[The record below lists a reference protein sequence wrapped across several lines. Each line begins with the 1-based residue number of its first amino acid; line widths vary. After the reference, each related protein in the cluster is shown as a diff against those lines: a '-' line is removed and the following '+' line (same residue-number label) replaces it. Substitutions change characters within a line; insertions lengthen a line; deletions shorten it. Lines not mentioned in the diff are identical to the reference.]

1 MNKKRFLLILQRE
14 YMSIVGKKSFIVM
27 TLLMPFLLILLG
39 CIPVLLQMINT
50 NDEKTVA
57 VIDETGRYGGAIKSD
72 DQFDF
77 EYYDQA
83 KSGNARQLYDEK
95 GKELYAIVIIPR
107 DVEAT
112 HQLLVYSESAVSST
126 LIAHLERS
134 MGKTLTDA
142 KVCSYG
148 IEGLEK
154 ILKECNVEVNVRSI
168 KWSDGGSEETS
179 STDIAMIVGVALSML
194 SYFFVLMYGAMI
206 MSSVVEE
213 KTSRIV
219 EVIVSS
225 CRPIEL
231 MLGKIIGVGLVG
243 ITQIAIWVVFLGIG
257 SSIFGAAIGSI
268 AGLDTAAAAGAS
280 TDASA
285 AISALAG
292 DSEFG
297 EILEIILSVNYVQ
310 ILTCFVLYFLGGFLL
325 YASLFAAFGSAADQ
339 PSDASQFTTP
349 IMMIMVFA
357 LWAGIA
363 CAETPDGNLAFW
375 CSMIPFTSPVVMMV
389 RLPYDVPVWEVAVS
403 VALLYATAFGI
414 TVLAARIYRTGILM
428 YGKKVS
434 VKDIIK
440 WIK

>member
-142 KVCSYG
+142 KVRSYG

-206 MSSVVEE
+206 MNSVIEE
-213 KTSRIV
+213 KTNRIV

-225 CRPIEL
+225 CKPLEL
-231 MLGKIIGVGLVG
+231 MLGKILGVALVG
-243 ITQIAIWVVFLGIG
+243 FTQVAIWAVLLGIAG
-257 SSIFGAAIGSI
+257 TVLGMGFIGS
-268 AGLDTAAAAGAS
+268 AVASPEAVDAAQAMAQSSQSDGFVEM
-280 TDASA
+280 
-285 AISALAG
+285 L
-292 DSEFG
+292 
-297 EILEIILSVNYVQ
+297 LSVNYVQ
-310 ILTCFVLYFLGGFLL
+310 ILFFFVVYFIGGFLL
-325 YASLFAAFGSAADQ
+325 YASLFAGFGSAVDQ
-339 PSDASQFTTP
+339 ASDASQFTTP
-349 IMMIMVFA
+349 IMIVIIIA
-357 LWAGIA
+357 LYASLA
-363 CAETPDGNLAFW
+363 CMENPDGDVAFW
-375 CSMIPFTSPVVMMV
+375 CSMIPFTSPMVMMV
-389 RLPYDVPVWEVAVS
+389 RLPYDVPVWQMALSVAVLYGTAIGLT
-403 VALLYATAFGI
+403 ALSAKI
-414 TVLAARIYRTGILM
+414 DRTGILL
-428 YGKKVS
+428 YGKKNS
-434 VKDIIK
+434 FKDVIK
-440 WIK
+440 CIK

>member
-142 KVCSYG
+142 KVRSYG

-206 MSSVVEE
+206 MNSVIEE
-213 KTSRIV
+213 KTNRIV

-225 CRPIEL
+225 CKPIEL
-231 MLGKIIGVGLVG
+231 MLGKILGVALVG
-243 ITQIAIWVVFLGIG
+243 FTQVAIWAVLLGIAGMVLGMGFVG
-257 SSIFGAAIGSI
+257 SAVASPEAME
-268 AGLDTAAAAGAS
+268 AAGAMAQS
-280 TDASA
+280 TSQ
-285 AISALAG
+285 SGGFVEML
-292 DSEFG
+292 
-297 EILEIILSVNYVQ
+297 LSVNYVQ
-310 ILTCFVLYFLGGFLL
+310 ILFFFVVYFIGGFLL
-325 YASLFAAFGSAADQ
+325 YASLFAGFGSAVDQ
-339 PSDASQFTTP
+339 ASDASQFTTP
-349 IMMIMVFA
+349 IMIVIIIA
-357 LWAGIA
+357 LYASLA
-363 CAETPDGNLAFW
+363 CMENPDGDVAFW
-375 CSMIPFTSPVVMMV
+375 CSMIPFTSPMVMMV
-389 RLPYDVPVWEVAVS
+389 RLPYDVPVWQMALSVAVLYGTAIGLT
-403 VALLYATAFGI
+403 ALSAK
-414 TVLAARIYRTGILM
+414 IYRTGILL
-428 YGKKVS
+428 YGKKNS
-434 VKDIIK
+434 FKDVIK

>member
-142 KVCSYG
+142 KVRSYG

-206 MSSVVEE
+206 MNSVIEE
-213 KTSRIV
+213 KTNRIV

-225 CRPIEL
+225 CKPLEL
-231 MLGKIIGVGLVG
+231 MLGKILGVALVG
-243 ITQIAIWVVFLGIG
+243 FTQVAIWAVLLGIAG
-257 SSIFGAAIGSI
+257 TVLGMGFIGS
-268 AGLDTAAAAGAS
+268 AVASPEAVDAAQAMAQSSQSDGFVEM
-280 TDASA
+280 
-285 AISALAG
+285 L
-292 DSEFG
+292 
-297 EILEIILSVNYVQ
+297 LSVNYVQ
-310 ILTCFVLYFLGGFLL
+310 ILFFFVVYFIGGFLL
-325 YASLFAAFGSAADQ
+325 YASLFAGFGSAVDQ
-339 PSDASQFTTP
+339 ASDASQFTTP
-349 IMMIMVFA
+349 IMIVIIIA
-357 LWAGIA
+357 LYASLA
-363 CAETPDGNLAFW
+363 CMENPDGDVAFW
-375 CSMIPFTSPVVMMV
+375 CSMIPFTSPMVMMV
-389 RLPYDVPVWEVAVS
+389 RLPYDVPVWQMALSVAVLYGTAIGLT
-403 VALLYATAFGI
+403 ALSAK
-414 TVLAARIYRTGILM
+414 IYRTVILL
-428 YGKKVS
+428 YGKKNS
-434 VKDIIK
+434 FKDVIK

>member
-1 MNKKRFLLILQRE
+1 MNKNRFLLILQRE

-142 KVCSYG
+142 KVRSYG

-206 MSSVVEE
+206 MNSVIEE
-213 KTSRIV
+213 KTNRIV

-225 CRPIEL
+225 CKPLEL
-231 MLGKIIGVGLVG
+231 MLGKILGVALVG
-243 ITQIAIWVVFLGIG
+243 FTQVAIWAVLLGIAG
-257 SSIFGAAIGSI
+257 TVLGMGFIGS
-268 AGLDTAAAAGAS
+268 AVASPEAVDAAQAMAQS
-280 TDASA
+280 SQ
-285 AISALAG
+285 S
-292 DSEFG
+292 DSFVEM
-297 EILEIILSVNYVQ
+297 LLSVNYVQ
-310 ILTCFVLYFLGGFLL
+310 ILFFFVVYFIGGFLL
-325 YASLFAAFGSAADQ
+325 YASLFAGFGSAVDQ
-339 PSDASQFTTP
+339 ASDASQFTTP
-349 IMMIMVFA
+349 IMIVIIIA
-357 LWAGIA
+357 LYASLA
-363 CAETPDGNLAFW
+363 CMENPDGDVAFW
-375 CSMIPFTSPVVMMV
+375 CSMIPFTSPMVMMV
-389 RLPYDVPVWEVAVS
+389 RLPYDVPVWQMALSVAVLYGTAIGLT
-403 VALLYATAFGI
+403 ALSAK
-414 TVLAARIYRTGILM
+414 IYRTGILL
-428 YGKKVS
+428 YGKKNS
-434 VKDIIK
+434 FKDVIK

>member
-142 KVCSYG
+142 KVRSYG

-206 MSSVVEE
+206 MNSVIEE
-213 KTSRIV
+213 KTNRIV

-225 CRPIEL
+225 CKPLEL
-231 MLGKIIGVGLVG
+231 MLGKILGVALVG
-243 ITQIAIWVVFLGIG
+243 FTQVAIWAVMLGIAG
-257 SSIFGAAIGSI
+257 TVLGMGFIGS
-268 AGLDTAAAAGAS
+268 AVASPEAVDAAQAMAQS
-280 TDASA
+280 SQ
-285 AISALAG
+285 S
-292 DSEFG
+292 DSFVEM
-297 EILEIILSVNYVQ
+297 LLSVNYVQ
-310 ILTCFVLYFLGGFLL
+310 ILFFFVVYFIGGFLL
-325 YASLFAAFGSAADQ
+325 YASLFAGFGSAVDQ
-339 PSDASQFTTP
+339 ASDASQFTTP
-349 IMMIMVFA
+349 IMIVIIIA
-357 LWAGIA
+357 LYASLA
-363 CAETPDGNLAFW
+363 CMENPDGDVAFW
-375 CSMIPFTSPVVMMV
+375 CSMIPFTSPMVMMV
-389 RLPYDVPVWEVAVS
+389 RLPYDVPVWQMALS
-403 VALLYATAFGI
+403 VVLLYGTAIGL
-414 TVLAARIYRTGILM
+414 TALSAKIYRTGILL
-428 YGKKVS
+428 YGKKNS
-434 VKDIIK
+434 FKDVIK

>member
-1 MNKKRFLLILQRE
+1 MNKNRFLLILQRE

-142 KVCSYG
+142 KVRSYG

-206 MSSVVEE
+206 MNSVIEE
-213 KTSRIV
+213 KTNRIV

-225 CRPIEL
+225 CKPIEL
-231 MLGKIIGVGLVG
+231 MLGKILGVALVG
-243 ITQIAIWVVFLGIG
+243 FTQVAIWAVLLGIAG
-257 SSIFGAAIGSI
+257 TVLGMGFIGS
-268 AGLDTAAAAGAS
+268 AVASPEAVDAAQAMAQS
-280 TDASA
+280 SQ
-285 AISALAG
+285 S
-292 DSEFG
+292 DSFVEM
-297 EILEIILSVNYVQ
+297 LLSVNYMQ
-310 ILTCFVLYFLGGFLL
+310 ILFFFVVYFIGGFLL
-325 YASLFAAFGSAADQ
+325 YASLFAGFGSAVDQ
-339 PSDASQFTTP
+339 ASDASQFTTP
-349 IMMIMVFA
+349 IMIVIIIA
-357 LWAGIA
+357 LYASLA
-363 CAETPDGNLAFW
+363 CMENPDGDVAFW
-375 CSMIPFTSPVVMMV
+375 CSMIPFTSPMVMMV
-389 RLPYDVPVWEVAVS
+389 RLPYDVPVWQMALSVAVLYGTAIGLT
-403 VALLYATAFGI
+403 ALSAK
-414 TVLAARIYRTGILM
+414 IYRTGILL
-428 YGKKVS
+428 YGKKNS
-434 VKDIIK
+434 FKDVIK

>member
-142 KVCSYG
+142 KVRSYG

-206 MSSVVEE
+206 MNSVIEE
-213 KTSRIV
+213 KTNRIV

-225 CRPIEL
+225 CKPLEL
-231 MLGKIIGVGLVG
+231 MLGKILGVALVG
-243 ITQIAIWVVFLGIG
+243 FIQVAIWAVLLGIAG
-257 SSIFGAAIGSI
+257 TVLGMGFIGS
-268 AGLDTAAAAGAS
+268 AVASPEAVDAAQAMAQS
-280 TDASA
+280 SQ
-285 AISALAG
+285 S
-292 DSEFG
+292 DSFVEM
-297 EILEIILSVNYVQ
+297 LLSVNYVQ
-310 ILTCFVLYFLGGFLL
+310 ILFFFVVYFIGGFLL
-325 YASLFAAFGSAADQ
+325 YASLFAGFGSAVDQ
-339 PSDASQFTTP
+339 ASDASQFTTP
-349 IMMIMVFA
+349 IMIVIIIA
-357 LWAGIA
+357 LYASLA
-363 CAETPDGNLAFW
+363 CMENPDGDVAFW
-375 CSMIPFTSPVVMMV
+375 CSMIPFTSPMVMMV
-389 RLPYDVPVWEVAVS
+389 RLPYDVPVWQMALSVAVLYGTAIGLT
-403 VALLYATAFGI
+403 ALSAK
-414 TVLAARIYRTGILM
+414 IYRTGILL
-428 YGKKVS
+428 YGKKNS
-434 VKDIIK
+434 FKDVIK

>member
-1 MNKKRFLLILQRE
+1 
-14 YMSIVGKKSFIVM
+14 M

-142 KVCSYG
+142 KVRSYG

-206 MSSVVEE
+206 MNSVIEE
-213 KTSRIV
+213 KTNRIV

-225 CRPIEL
+225 CKPLEL
-231 MLGKIIGVGLVG
+231 MLGKILGVALVG
-243 ITQIAIWVVFLGIG
+243 FTQVAIWAVLLGIAG
-257 SSIFGAAIGSI
+257 TVLGMGFIGS
-268 AGLDTAAAAGAS
+268 AVASPEAVDAAQAMAQSSQSDGFVEM
-280 TDASA
+280 
-285 AISALAG
+285 L
-292 DSEFG
+292 
-297 EILEIILSVNYVQ
+297 LSVNYVQ
-310 ILTCFVLYFLGGFLL
+310 ILFFFVVYFIGGFLL
-325 YASLFAAFGSAADQ
+325 YASLFAGFGSAVDQ
-339 PSDASQFTTP
+339 ASDASQFTTP
-349 IMMIMVFA
+349 IMIVIIIA
-357 LWAGIA
+357 LYASLA
-363 CAETPDGNLAFW
+363 CMENPDGDVAFW
-375 CSMIPFTSPVVMMV
+375 CSMIPFTSPMVMMV
-389 RLPYDVPVWEVAVS
+389 RLPYDVPVWQMALSVAVLYGTAIGLT
-403 VALLYATAFGI
+403 ALSAK
-414 TVLAARIYRTGILM
+414 IYRTGILL
-428 YGKKVS
+428 YGKKNS
-434 VKDIIK
+434 FKDVIK

>member
-1 MNKKRFLLILQRE
+1 MNKSRFLLILQRE

-50 NDEKTVA
+50 NDEKKVA

-142 KVCSYG
+142 KVRSYG

-206 MSSVVEE
+206 MNSVIEE
-213 KTSRIV
+213 KTNRIV

-225 CRPIEL
+225 CKPLEL
-231 MLGKIIGVGLVG
+231 MLGKILGVALVG
-243 ITQIAIWVVFLGIG
+243 FTQVAIWAVLLGIAG
-257 SSIFGAAIGSI
+257 TVLGMGFIGS
-268 AGLDTAAAAGAS
+268 AVASPEAVDAAQAMAQSSQSDGFVEM
-280 TDASA
+280 
-285 AISALAG
+285 L
-292 DSEFG
+292 
-297 EILEIILSVNYVQ
+297 LSVNYVQ
-310 ILTCFVLYFLGGFLL
+310 ILFFFVVYFIGGFLL
-325 YASLFAAFGSAADQ
+325 YASLFAGFGSAVDQ
-339 PSDASQFTTP
+339 ASDASQFTTP
-349 IMMIMVFA
+349 IMIVIIIA
-357 LWAGIA
+357 LYASLA
-363 CAETPDGNLAFW
+363 CMENPDGDVAFW
-375 CSMIPFTSPVVMMV
+375 CSMIPFTSPMVMMV
-389 RLPYDVPVWEVAVS
+389 RLPYDVPVWQMALSVAVLYGTAIGLT
-403 VALLYATAFGI
+403 ALSAK
-414 TVLAARIYRTGILM
+414 IYRTGILL
-428 YGKKVS
+428 YGKKNS
-434 VKDIIK
+434 FKDVIK

>member
-142 KVCSYG
+142 KVRSYG

-206 MSSVVEE
+206 MNSVIEE
-213 KTSRIV
+213 KTNRIV

-225 CRPIEL
+225 CKPLEL
-231 MLGKIIGVGLVG
+231 MLGKILGVALVG
-243 ITQIAIWVVFLGIG
+243 FTQVAIWAVLLGIAG
-257 SSIFGAAIGSI
+257 TVLGMGFIGS
-268 AGLDTAAAAGAS
+268 AVASPEAVDAAQAMAQSSQSDGFVEM
-280 TDASA
+280 
-285 AISALAG
+285 L
-292 DSEFG
+292 
-297 EILEIILSVNYVQ
+297 LSVNYGQ
-310 ILTCFVLYFLGGFLL
+310 ILFFFVVYFIGGFLL
-325 YASLFAAFGSAADQ
+325 YASLFAGFGSAVDQ
-339 PSDASQFTTP
+339 ASDASQFTTP
-349 IMMIMVFA
+349 IMIVIIIA
-357 LWAGIA
+357 LYASMA
-363 CAETPDGNLAFW
+363 CMENPDGDVAFW
-375 CSMIPFTSPVVMMV
+375 CSMIPFTSPMVMMV
-389 RLPYDVPVWEVAVS
+389 RLPYDVPVWQMALSVAVLYGTAIGLT
-403 VALLYATAFGI
+403 ALSAK
-414 TVLAARIYRTGILM
+414 IYRTGILL
-428 YGKKVS
+428 YGKKNS
-434 VKDIIK
+434 FKDVIK

>member
-1 MNKKRFLLILQRE
+1 MNKNRFLLILQRE

-27 TLLMPFLLILLG
+27 TLLMPSLLILLG

-142 KVCSYG
+142 KVRSYG

-206 MSSVVEE
+206 MNSVIEE
-213 KTSRIV
+213 KTNRIV

-225 CRPIEL
+225 CKPLEL
-231 MLGKIIGVGLVG
+231 MLGKILGVALVG
-243 ITQIAIWVVFLGIG
+243 FTQVAIWAVLLGIAG
-257 SSIFGAAIGSI
+257 TVLGMGFIGS
-268 AGLDTAAAAGAS
+268 AVASPEAVDAAQAMAQSSQSDGFVEM
-280 TDASA
+280 
-285 AISALAG
+285 L
-292 DSEFG
+292 
-297 EILEIILSVNYVQ
+297 LSVNYVQ
-310 ILTCFVLYFLGGFLL
+310 ILFFFVVYFIGGFLL
-325 YASLFAAFGSAADQ
+325 YASLFAGFGSAVDQ
-339 PSDASQFTTP
+339 ASDASQFTTP
-349 IMMIMVFA
+349 IMIVIIIA
-357 LWAGIA
+357 LYASLA
-363 CAETPDGNLAFW
+363 CMENPDGDVAFW
-375 CSMIPFTSPVVMMV
+375 CSMIPFTSPMVMMV
-389 RLPYDVPVWEVAVS
+389 RLPYDVPVWQMALSVAVLYGTAIGLT
-403 VALLYATAFGI
+403 ALSAK
-414 TVLAARIYRTGILM
+414 IYRTGILL
-428 YGKKVS
+428 YGKKNS
-434 VKDIIK
+434 FKDVIK

>member
-142 KVCSYG
+142 KVRSYG

-206 MSSVVEE
+206 MNSVIEE
-213 KTSRIV
+213 KTNRIV

-225 CRPIEL
+225 CKPLEL
-231 MLGKIIGVGLVG
+231 MLGKILGVALVG
-243 ITQIAIWVVFLGIG
+243 FTQVAIWAVLLGIAG
-257 SSIFGAAIGSI
+257 TVLGMGFIGS
-268 AGLDTAAAAGAS
+268 AVASPDAVDAAQAMAQSSQSDGFVEM
-280 TDASA
+280 
-285 AISALAG
+285 L
-292 DSEFG
+292 
-297 EILEIILSVNYVQ
+297 LSVNYVQ
-310 ILTCFVLYFLGGFLL
+310 ILFFFVVYFIGGFLL
-325 YASLFAAFGSAADQ
+325 YASLFAGFGSAVDQ
-339 PSDASQFTTP
+339 ASDASQFTTP
-349 IMMIMVFA
+349 IMIVIIIA
-357 LWAGIA
+357 LYASLA
-363 CAETPDGNLAFW
+363 CMENPDGDVAFW
-375 CSMIPFTSPVVMMV
+375 CSMIPFTSPMVMMV
-389 RLPYDVPVWEVAVS
+389 RLPYDVPVWQMALSVAVLYGTAIGLT
-403 VALLYATAFGI
+403 ALSAK
-414 TVLAARIYRTGILM
+414 IYRTGILL
-428 YGKKVS
+428 YGKKNS
-434 VKDIIK
+434 FKDVIK

>member
-1 MNKKRFLLILQRE
+1 MNKNRFLLILQRE

-142 KVCSYG
+142 KVRSYG

-206 MSSVVEE
+206 MNSVIEE
-213 KTSRIV
+213 KTNRIV

-225 CRPIEL
+225 CKPLEL
-231 MLGKIIGVGLVG
+231 MLGKILGVALVG
-243 ITQIAIWVVFLGIG
+243 FTQVAIWAVLLGIAG
-257 SSIFGAAIGSI
+257 TVLGMGFIGS
-268 AGLDTAAAAGAS
+268 AVASPEAVDAAQAMAQSSQSDGFVEM
-280 TDASA
+280 
-285 AISALAG
+285 L
-292 DSEFG
+292 
-297 EILEIILSVNYVQ
+297 LSVNYVQ
-310 ILTCFVLYFLGGFLL
+310 ILFFFVVYFIGGFLL
-325 YASLFAAFGSAADQ
+325 YASLFAGFGSAVDQ
-339 PSDASQFTTP
+339 ASDASQFTTP
-349 IMMIMVFA
+349 IMIVIIIA
-357 LWAGIA
+357 LYASLA
-363 CAETPDGNLAFW
+363 CMENPDGDVAFW
-375 CSMIPFTSPVVMMV
+375 CSMIPFTSPMVMMV
-389 RLPYDVPVWEVAVS
+389 RLPYDVPVWQMALSVAVLYGTAIGLT
-403 VALLYATAFGI
+403 ALSAK
-414 TVLAARIYRTGILM
+414 IYRTGILL
-428 YGKKVS
+428 YGKKNS
-434 VKDIIK
+434 FKDVIK

>member
-206 MSSVVEE
+206 MNSVIEE
-213 KTSRIV
+213 KTNRIV

-225 CRPIEL
+225 CKPIEL
-231 MLGKIIGVGLVG
+231 MLGKILGVALVG
-243 ITQIAIWVVFLGIG
+243 FTQVAIWAVLLGIAGMVLGMGFVG
-257 SSIFGAAIGSI
+257 SAVASPEAME
-268 AGLDTAAAAGAS
+268 AAGAMAQS
-280 TDASA
+280 TSQ
-285 AISALAG
+285 SGGFVEML
-292 DSEFG
+292 
-297 EILEIILSVNYVQ
+297 LSVNYVQ
-310 ILTCFVLYFLGGFLL
+310 ILFFFVVYFIGGFLL
-325 YASLFAAFGSAADQ
+325 YASLFAGFGSAVDQ
-339 PSDASQFTTP
+339 ASDASQFTTP
-349 IMMIMVFA
+349 IMIVIIIA
-357 LWAGIA
+357 LYASLA
-363 CAETPDGNLAFW
+363 CMENPDGDVAFW
-375 CSMIPFTSPVVMMV
+375 CSMIPFTSPMVMMV
-389 RLPYDVPVWEVAVS
+389 RLPYDVPVWQMALSVAVLYGTAIGLT
-403 VALLYATAFGI
+403 ALSAK
-414 TVLAARIYRTGILM
+414 IYRTGILL
-428 YGKKVS
+428 YGKKNS
-434 VKDIIK
+434 FKDVIK

>member
-50 NDEKTVA
+50 SDEKTVA

-142 KVCSYG
+142 KVRSYG

-206 MSSVVEE
+206 MNSVIEE
-213 KTSRIV
+213 KTNRIV

-225 CRPIEL
+225 CKPLEL
-231 MLGKIIGVGLVG
+231 MLGKILGVALVG
-243 ITQIAIWVVFLGIG
+243 FTQVAIWAVLLGIAG
-257 SSIFGAAIGSI
+257 TVLGMGFIGS
-268 AGLDTAAAAGAS
+268 AVASPEAVDAAQAMAQS
-280 TDASA
+280 SQ
-285 AISALAG
+285 S
-292 DSEFG
+292 DSFVEM
-297 EILEIILSVNYVQ
+297 LLSVNYGQ
-310 ILTCFVLYFLGGFLL
+310 ILFFFVVYFIGGFLL
-325 YASLFAAFGSAADQ
+325 YASLFAGFGSAVDQ
-339 PSDASQFTTP
+339 ASDASQFTTP
-349 IMMIMVFA
+349 IMIVIIIA
-357 LWAGIA
+357 LYASLA
-363 CAETPDGNLAFW
+363 CMENPDGDVAFW
-375 CSMIPFTSPVVMMV
+375 CSMIPFTSPMVMMV
-389 RLPYDVPVWEVAVS
+389 RLPYDVPVWQMALSVAVLYGTAIGLT
-403 VALLYATAFGI
+403 ALSAK
-414 TVLAARIYRTGILM
+414 IYRTGILL
-428 YGKKVS
+428 YGKKNS
-434 VKDIIK
+434 FKDVIK

>member
-142 KVCSYG
+142 KVRSYG

-206 MSSVVEE
+206 MNSVIEE
-213 KTSRIV
+213 KTNRIV

-225 CRPIEL
+225 CKPLEL
-231 MLGKIIGVGLVG
+231 MLGKILGVALVG
-243 ITQIAIWVVFLGIG
+243 FTQVAIWAVLLGIAG
-257 SSIFGAAIGSI
+257 TVLGMGFIGS
-268 AGLDTAAAAGAS
+268 AVASPEAVDAAQAMAQSSQSDGFVEM
-280 TDASA
+280 
-285 AISALAG
+285 L
-292 DSEFG
+292 
-297 EILEIILSVNYVQ
+297 LSVNYVQ
-310 ILTCFVLYFLGGFLL
+310 ILFFFVVYFIGGFLL
-325 YASLFAAFGSAADQ
+325 YASLFAGFGSAVDQ
-339 PSDASQFTTP
+339 ASDASQFTTP
-349 IMMIMVFA
+349 IMIVIIIA
-357 LWAGIA
+357 LYASLA
-363 CAETPDGNLAFW
+363 CMENPDGDVAFW
-375 CSMIPFTSPVVMMV
+375 CSMIPFTSPMVMMV
-389 RLPYDVPVWEVAVS
+389 RLPYDVPVWQMALS
-403 VALLYATAFGI
+403 VVVLYGTAIGLTALSAK
-414 TVLAARIYRTGILM
+414 IYRTGILL
-428 YGKKVS
+428 YGKKNS
-434 VKDIIK
+434 FKDVIK

>member
-142 KVCSYG
+142 KVRSYG

-206 MSSVVEE
+206 MNSVIEE
-213 KTSRIV
+213 KTNRIV

-225 CRPIEL
+225 CKPLEL
-231 MLGKIIGVGLVG
+231 MLGKILGVALVG
-243 ITQIAIWVVFLGIG
+243 FTQVAIWAVLLGIAG
-257 SSIFGAAIGSI
+257 TVLGMGFIGS
-268 AGLDTAAAAGAS
+268 AVASPEAVDAAQAMAQTS
-280 TDASA
+280 QS
-285 AISALAG
+285 
-292 DSEFG
+292 DSFVEM
-297 EILEIILSVNYVQ
+297 LLSVNYVQ
-310 ILTCFVLYFLGGFLL
+310 ILFFFVVYFIGGFLL
-325 YASLFAAFGSAADQ
+325 YASLFAGFGSAVDQ
-339 PSDASQFTTP
+339 ASDASQFTTP
-349 IMMIMVFA
+349 IMIVIIIA
-357 LWAGIA
+357 LYASLA
-363 CAETPDGNLAFW
+363 CMENPDGDVAFW
-375 CSMIPFTSPVVMMV
+375 CSMIPFTSPMVMMV
-389 RLPYDVPVWEVAVS
+389 RLPYDGPVWQMALSVAVLYGTAIGLT
-403 VALLYATAFGI
+403 ALSAK
-414 TVLAARIYRTGILM
+414 IYRTGILL
-428 YGKKVS
+428 YGKKNS
-434 VKDIIK
+434 FKDVIK

>member
-14 YMSIVGKKSFIVM
+14 YMSIVGKKSFVVM

-142 KVCSYG
+142 KVRSYG

-206 MSSVVEE
+206 MNSVIEE
-213 KTSRIV
+213 KTNRIV

-225 CRPIEL
+225 CKPLEL
-231 MLGKIIGVGLVG
+231 MLGKILGVALVG
-243 ITQIAIWVVFLGIG
+243 FTQVAIWAVLLGIAG
-257 SSIFGAAIGSI
+257 TVLGMGFIGS
-268 AGLDTAAAAGAS
+268 AVASPEAVDAAQAMAQSSQSDGFVEM
-280 TDASA
+280 
-285 AISALAG
+285 L
-292 DSEFG
+292 
-297 EILEIILSVNYVQ
+297 LSVNYVQ
-310 ILTCFVLYFLGGFLL
+310 ILFFFVVYFIGGFLL
-325 YASLFAAFGSAADQ
+325 YASLFAGFGSAVDQ
-339 PSDASQFTTP
+339 ASDASQFTTP
-349 IMMIMVFA
+349 IMIVIIIA
-357 LWAGIA
+357 LYASLA
-363 CAETPDGNLAFW
+363 CMENPDGDVAFW
-375 CSMIPFTSPVVMMV
+375 CSMIPFTSPMVMMV
-389 RLPYDVPVWEVAVS
+389 RLPYDVPVWQMALSVAVLYGTAIGLT
-403 VALLYATAFGI
+403 ALSAK
-414 TVLAARIYRTGILM
+414 IYRTGILL
-428 YGKKVS
+428 YGKKNS
-434 VKDIIK
+434 FKDVIK

>member
-1 MNKKRFLLILQRE
+1 MNKNRFLLILQRE

-142 KVCSYG
+142 KVRSYG

-206 MSSVVEE
+206 MNSVTEE
-213 KTSRIV
+213 KTNRIV

-225 CRPIEL
+225 CKPLEL
-231 MLGKIIGVGLVG
+231 MLGKILGVALVG
-243 ITQIAIWVVFLGIG
+243 FTQVAIWAVLLGIAG
-257 SSIFGAAIGSI
+257 TVLGMGFIGS
-268 AGLDTAAAAGAS
+268 AVASPEAVDAAQAMAQS
-280 TDASA
+280 SQ
-285 AISALAG
+285 S
-292 DSEFG
+292 DSFVEM
-297 EILEIILSVNYVQ
+297 LLSVNYVQ
-310 ILTCFVLYFLGGFLL
+310 ILFFFVVYFIGGFLL
-325 YASLFAAFGSAADQ
+325 YASLFAGFGSAVDQ
-339 PSDASQFTTP
+339 ASDASQFTTP
-349 IMMIMVFA
+349 IMIVIIIA
-357 LWAGIA
+357 LYASLA
-363 CAETPDGNLAFW
+363 CMENPDGDVAFW
-375 CSMIPFTSPVVMMV
+375 CSMIPFTSPMVMMV
-389 RLPYDVPVWEVAVS
+389 RLPYDVPVWQMALSVAVLYGTAIGLT
-403 VALLYATAFGI
+403 ALSAK
-414 TVLAARIYRTGILM
+414 IYRTGILL
-428 YGKKVS
+428 YGKKNS
-434 VKDIIK
+434 FKDVIK

>member
-142 KVCSYG
+142 KVRSYG

-206 MSSVVEE
+206 MNSVIEE
-213 KTSRIV
+213 KTNRIV

-225 CRPIEL
+225 CKPLEL
-231 MLGKIIGVGLVG
+231 MLGKILGVALVG
-243 ITQIAIWVVFLGIG
+243 FTQVAIWAVLLGIAG
-257 SSIFGAAIGSI
+257 TVLGMGFIGS
-268 AGLDTAAAAGAS
+268 AVASPEAVDAAQAMAQSSQSDGFVEM
-280 TDASA
+280 
-285 AISALAG
+285 L
-292 DSEFG
+292 
-297 EILEIILSVNYVQ
+297 LSVNYVQ
-310 ILTCFVLYFLGGFLL
+310 ILFFFVVYFIGGFLL
-325 YASLFAAFGSAADQ
+325 YASLFAGFGSAVDQ
-339 PSDASQFTTP
+339 ASDASQFTTP
-349 IMMIMVFA
+349 IMIVIIIA
-357 LWAGIA
+357 LYASLA
-363 CAETPDGNLAFW
+363 CMENPDGDVAFW
-375 CSMIPFTSPVVMMV
+375 CSMIPFTSPMVMMV
-389 RLPYDVPVWEVAVS
+389 RLPYDVPVWQMALSVAVLYGTAIGLN
-403 VALLYATAFGI
+403 ALSAK
-414 TVLAARIYRTGILM
+414 IYRTGILL
-428 YGKKVS
+428 YGKKNS
-434 VKDIIK
+434 FKDVIK

>member
-142 KVCSYG
+142 KVRSYG
-148 IEGLEK
+148 IEGLEN

-206 MSSVVEE
+206 MNSVIEE
-213 KTSRIV
+213 KTNRIV

-225 CRPIEL
+225 CKPLEL
-231 MLGKIIGVGLVG
+231 MLGKILGVALVG
-243 ITQIAIWVVFLGIG
+243 FTQVAIWAVLLGIAG
-257 SSIFGAAIGSI
+257 TVLGMGFIGS
-268 AGLDTAAAAGAS
+268 AVASPEAVDAAQAMAQS
-280 TDASA
+280 SQ
-285 AISALAG
+285 S
-292 DSEFG
+292 DSFVEM
-297 EILEIILSVNYVQ
+297 LLSVNYVQ
-310 ILTCFVLYFLGGFLL
+310 ILFFFVVYFIGGFLL
-325 YASLFAAFGSAADQ
+325 YASLFAGFGSAVDQ
-339 PSDASQFTTP
+339 ASDASQFTTP
-349 IMMIMVFA
+349 IMIVIIIA
-357 LWAGIA
+357 LYASLA
-363 CAETPDGNLAFW
+363 CMENPDGDVAFW
-375 CSMIPFTSPVVMMV
+375 CSMIPFTSPMVMMV
-389 RLPYDVPVWEVAVS
+389 RLPYDVPVWQMAFSVAVLYGTAIGLT
-403 VALLYATAFGI
+403 ALSAK
-414 TVLAARIYRTGILM
+414 IYRTGILL
-428 YGKKVS
+428 YGKKNS
-434 VKDIIK
+434 FKDVIK

>member
-142 KVCSYG
+142 KVRSYG

-206 MSSVVEE
+206 MNSVIEE
-213 KTSRIV
+213 KTNRIV

-225 CRPIEL
+225 CKPLEL
-231 MLGKIIGVGLVG
+231 MLGKILGVALVG
-243 ITQIAIWVVFLGIG
+243 FTQVAIWAVLLGIAG
-257 SSIFGAAIGSI
+257 TVLGMGFIGSAVASPEAI
-268 AGLDTAAAAGAS
+268 DAAQAMAQS
-280 TDASA
+280 SQ
-285 AISALAG
+285 S
-292 DSEFG
+292 DSFVEM
-297 EILEIILSVNYVQ
+297 LLSVNYVQ
-310 ILTCFVLYFLGGFLL
+310 ILFFFVVYFIGGFLL
-325 YASLFAAFGSAADQ
+325 YASLFAGFGSAVDQ
-339 PSDASQFTTP
+339 ASDASQFTTP
-349 IMMIMVFA
+349 IMIVIIIA
-357 LWAGIA
+357 LYASMA
-363 CAETPDGNLAFW
+363 CMENPDGDVAFW
-375 CSMIPFTSPVVMMV
+375 CSMIPFTSPMVMMV
-389 RLPYDVPVWEVAVS
+389 RLPYDVPVWQMALS
-403 VALLYATAFGI
+403 VVVLYGTAIGLTALSAK
-414 TVLAARIYRTGILM
+414 IYRTGILL
-428 YGKKVS
+428 YGKKNS
-434 VKDIIK
+434 FKDVIK

>member
-142 KVCSYG
+142 KVRSYG

-206 MSSVVEE
+206 MNSVIEE
-213 KTSRIV
+213 KTNRIV

-225 CRPIEL
+225 CKPLEL
-231 MLGKIIGVGLVG
+231 MLGKILGVALVG
-243 ITQIAIWVVFLGIG
+243 FTQVAIWAVLLGIAG
-257 SSIFGAAIGSI
+257 TVLGMGFIGS
-268 AGLDTAAAAGAS
+268 AVASPEAVDAAQAMAQS
-280 TDASA
+280 SQ
-285 AISALAG
+285 S
-292 DSEFG
+292 DSFVEM
-297 EILEIILSVNYVQ
+297 LLSVNYGQ
-310 ILTCFVLYFLGGFLL
+310 ILFFFVVYFIGGFLL
-325 YASLFAAFGSAADQ
+325 YASLFAGFGSAVDQ
-339 PSDASQFTTP
+339 ASDASQFTTP
-349 IMMIMVFA
+349 IMIVIIIA
-357 LWAGIA
+357 LYASLA
-363 CAETPDGNLAFW
+363 CMENPDGDVAFW
-375 CSMIPFTSPVVMMV
+375 CSMIPFTSPMVMMV
-389 RLPYDVPVWEVAVS
+389 RLPYDVPVWQMALS
-403 VALLYATAFGI
+403 VVVLYGTAIGLTALSAK
-414 TVLAARIYRTGILM
+414 IYRTGILL
-428 YGKKVS
+428 YGKKNS
-434 VKDIIK
+434 FKDVIK

>member
-142 KVCSYG
+142 KVRSYG

-206 MSSVVEE
+206 MNSVIEE
-213 KTSRIV
+213 KTNRIV

-225 CRPIEL
+225 CKPLEL
-231 MLGKIIGVGLVG
+231 MLGKILGVALVG
-243 ITQIAIWVVFLGIG
+243 FTQVAIWAVLLGIAG
-257 SSIFGAAIGSI
+257 TVLGMGFIGS
-268 AGLDTAAAAGAS
+268 AVASPEAVDAAQAMAQS
-280 TDASA
+280 SQ
-285 AISALAG
+285 S
-292 DSEFG
+292 DSFVEM
-297 EILEIILSVNYVQ
+297 LLSVNYVQ
-310 ILTCFVLYFLGGFLL
+310 ILFFFVVYFIGGFLL
-325 YASLFAAFGSAADQ
+325 YASLFAGFGSAVDQ
-339 PSDASQFTTP
+339 ASDASQFTTP
-349 IMMIMVFA
+349 IMIVIIVA
-357 LWAGIA
+357 LYASLA
-363 CAETPDGNLAFW
+363 CMENPDGDVAFW
-375 CSMIPFTSPVVMMV
+375 CSMIPFTSPMVMMV
-389 RLPYDVPVWEVAVS
+389 RLPYDVPVWQMLLS
-403 VALLYATAFGI
+403 VTLLFGTAIAFTALSAK
-414 TVLAARIYRTGILM
+414 IYRTGILL
-428 YGKKVS
+428 YGKKNS
-434 VKDIIK
+434 FKDVIK
-440 WIK
+440 WLK

>member
-142 KVCSYG
+142 KVRSYG

-206 MSSVVEE
+206 MNSVIEE
-213 KTSRIV
+213 KTNRIV

-225 CRPIEL
+225 CKPLEL
-231 MLGKIIGVGLVG
+231 MLGKILGVALVG
-243 ITQIAIWVVFLGIG
+243 FTQVAIWAVLLGIAG
-257 SSIFGAAIGSI
+257 TVLGMGFIGS
-268 AGLDTAAAAGAS
+268 AVASPEAVDAAQAMAQTS
-280 TDASA
+280 QS
-285 AISALAG
+285 
-292 DSEFG
+292 DSFVEM
-297 EILEIILSVNYVQ
+297 LLSVNYVQ
-310 ILTCFVLYFLGGFLL
+310 ILFFFVVYFIGGFLL
-325 YASLFAAFGSAADQ
+325 YASLFAGFGSAVDQ
-339 PSDASQFTTP
+339 ASDASQFTTP
-349 IMMIMVFA
+349 IMVIIIIA
-357 LWAGIA
+357 LYASLA
-363 CAETPDGNLAFW
+363 CMENPDGDVAFW
-375 CSMIPFTSPVVMMV
+375 CSMIPFTSPMVMMV
-389 RLPYDVPVWEVAVS
+389 RLPYDVPVWQMALSVAVLYGTAIGLT
-403 VALLYATAFGI
+403 ALSAK
-414 TVLAARIYRTGILM
+414 IYRTGILL
-428 YGKKVS
+428 YGKKNS
-434 VKDIIK
+434 FKDVIK

>member
-206 MSSVVEE
+206 MNSVIEE
-213 KTSRIV
+213 KTNRIV

-225 CRPIEL
+225 CKPLEL
-231 MLGKIIGVGLVG
+231 MLGKILGVALVG
-243 ITQIAIWVVFLGIG
+243 FTQVAIWAVLLGIAG
-257 SSIFGAAIGSI
+257 TVLGMGFIGS
-268 AGLDTAAAAGAS
+268 AVASPEAVDAAQAMAQSSQSDGFVEM
-280 TDASA
+280 
-285 AISALAG
+285 L
-292 DSEFG
+292 
-297 EILEIILSVNYVQ
+297 LSVNYVQ
-310 ILTCFVLYFLGGFLL
+310 ILFFFVVYFIGGFLL
-325 YASLFAAFGSAADQ
+325 YASLFAGFGSAVDQ
-339 PSDASQFTTP
+339 ASDASQFTTP
-349 IMMIMVFA
+349 IMIVIIIA
-357 LWAGIA
+357 LYASLA
-363 CAETPDGNLAFW
+363 CMENPDGDVAFW
-375 CSMIPFTSPVVMMV
+375 CSMIPFTSPMVMMV
-389 RLPYDVPVWEVAVS
+389 RLPYDVPVWQMALSVAVLYGTAIGLT
-403 VALLYATAFGI
+403 ALSAK
-414 TVLAARIYRTGILM
+414 IYRTGILL
-428 YGKKVS
+428 YGKKNS
-434 VKDIIK
+434 FKDVIK

>member
-126 LIAHLERS
+126 LIVHLERS

-142 KVCSYG
+142 KVRSYG

-206 MSSVVEE
+206 MNSVIEE
-213 KTSRIV
+213 KTNRIV

-225 CRPIEL
+225 CKPLEL
-231 MLGKIIGVGLVG
+231 MLGKILGVALVG
-243 ITQIAIWVVFLGIG
+243 FTQVAIWAVMLGIAG
-257 SSIFGAAIGSI
+257 TVLGMGFIGS
-268 AGLDTAAAAGAS
+268 AVASHEAVDAAQAMAQS
-280 TDASA
+280 SQ
-285 AISALAG
+285 S
-292 DSEFG
+292 DSFVEM
-297 EILEIILSVNYVQ
+297 LLSVNYVQ
-310 ILTCFVLYFLGGFLL
+310 ILFFFVVYFIGGFLL
-325 YASLFAAFGSAADQ
+325 YASLFAGFGSAVDQ
-339 PSDASQFTTP
+339 ASDASQFTTP
-349 IMMIMVFA
+349 IMIVIIIA
-357 LWAGIA
+357 LYASLA
-363 CAETPDGNLAFW
+363 CMENPDGDVAFW
-375 CSMIPFTSPVVMMV
+375 CSMIPFTSPMVMMV
-389 RLPYDVPVWEVAVS
+389 RLPYDVPVWQMALS
-403 VALLYATAFGI
+403 VVLLYGTAIGL
-414 TVLAARIYRTGILM
+414 TALSAKIYRTGILL
-428 YGKKVS
+428 YGKKNS
-434 VKDIIK
+434 FKDVIK

>member
-142 KVCSYG
+142 KVRSYG

-206 MSSVVEE
+206 MNSVIEE
-213 KTSRIV
+213 KTNRIV

-225 CRPIEL
+225 CKPLEL
-231 MLGKIIGVGLVG
+231 MLGKILGVALVG
-243 ITQIAIWVVFLGIG
+243 FTQVAIWAVLLGIAG
-257 SSIFGAAIGSI
+257 TVLGMGFIGS
-268 AGLDTAAAAGAS
+268 AVASPEAVDAAQAMAQS
-280 TDASA
+280 SQ
-285 AISALAG
+285 S
-292 DSEFG
+292 DSFVEM
-297 EILEIILSVNYVQ
+297 LLSVNYGQ
-310 ILTCFVLYFLGGFLL
+310 ILFFFVVYFIGGFLL
-325 YASLFAAFGSAADQ
+325 YASLFAGFGSAVDQ
-339 PSDASQFTTP
+339 ASDASQFTTP
-349 IMMIMVFA
+349 IMIVIIIA
-357 LWAGIA
+357 LYASMA
-363 CAETPDGNLAFW
+363 CMENPDGDVAFW
-375 CSMIPFTSPVVMMV
+375 CSMVPFTSPMVMMV
-389 RLPYDVPVWEVAVS
+389 RLPYDVPVWQMALSVAVLYGTAIGLT
-403 VALLYATAFGI
+403 ALSAK
-414 TVLAARIYRTGILM
+414 IYRTGILL
-428 YGKKVS
+428 YGKKNS
-434 VKDIIK
+434 FKDVIK

>member
-142 KVCSYG
+142 KVRSYG

-206 MSSVVEE
+206 MNSVIEE
-213 KTSRIV
+213 KTNRIV

-225 CRPIEL
+225 CKPLEL
-231 MLGKIIGVGLVG
+231 MLGKILGVALVG
-243 ITQIAIWVVFLGIG
+243 FTQVAIWAVLLGIAG
-257 SSIFGAAIGSI
+257 TVLGMGFIGS
-268 AGLDTAAAAGAS
+268 AVASPEAVDAAQAMAQSSQSDGFVEM
-280 TDASA
+280 
-285 AISALAG
+285 L
-292 DSEFG
+292 
-297 EILEIILSVNYVQ
+297 LSVNYVQ
-310 ILTCFVLYFLGGFLL
+310 ILFLFVVYFIGGFLL
-325 YASLFAAFGSAADQ
+325 YASLFAGFGSAVDQ
-339 PSDASQFTTP
+339 ASDASQFTTP
-349 IMMIMVFA
+349 IMIVIIIA
-357 LWAGIA
+357 LYASLA
-363 CAETPDGNLAFW
+363 CMENPDGDVAFW
-375 CSMIPFTSPVVMMV
+375 CSMIPFTSPMVMMV
-389 RLPYDVPVWEVAVS
+389 RLPYDVPVWQMALSVAVLYGTAIGLT
-403 VALLYATAFGI
+403 ALSAK
-414 TVLAARIYRTGILM
+414 IYRTGILL
-428 YGKKVS
+428 YGKKNS
-434 VKDIIK
+434 FKDVIK

>member
-134 MGKTLTDA
+134 RGKTLTDA
-142 KVCSYG
+142 KVRSYG

-206 MSSVVEE
+206 MNSVIEE
-213 KTSRIV
+213 KTNRIV

-225 CRPIEL
+225 CKPLEL
-231 MLGKIIGVGLVG
+231 MLGKILGVALVG
-243 ITQIAIWVVFLGIG
+243 FTQVAIWAVLLGIAG
-257 SSIFGAAIGSI
+257 TVLGMGFIGS
-268 AGLDTAAAAGAS
+268 AVASPEAVDAAQAMAQS
-280 TDASA
+280 SQ
-285 AISALAG
+285 S
-292 DSEFG
+292 DSFVEM
-297 EILEIILSVNYVQ
+297 LLSVNYVQ
-310 ILTCFVLYFLGGFLL
+310 ILFFFVVYFIGGFLL
-325 YASLFAAFGSAADQ
+325 YASLFAGFGSAVDQ
-339 PSDASQFTTP
+339 ASDASQFTTP
-349 IMMIMVFA
+349 IMVIIIIA
-357 LWAGIA
+357 LYASLA
-363 CAETPDGNLAFW
+363 CMENPDGDVAFW
-375 CSMIPFTSPVVMMV
+375 CSMIPFTSPMVMMV
-389 RLPYDVPVWEVAVS
+389 RLPYDVPVWQMALSVAVLYGTAIGLT
-403 VALLYATAFGI
+403 ALSAK
-414 TVLAARIYRTGILM
+414 IYRTGILL
-428 YGKKVS
+428 YGKKNS
-434 VKDIIK
+434 FKDVIK

>member
-142 KVCSYG
+142 KVRSYG

-206 MSSVVEE
+206 MNSVIEE
-213 KTSRIV
+213 KTNRIV

-225 CRPIEL
+225 CKPLEL
-231 MLGKIIGVGLVG
+231 MLGKILGVALVG
-243 ITQIAIWVVFLGIG
+243 FTQVAIWAVLLGIAG
-257 SSIFGAAIGSI
+257 TVLGMGFIGS
-268 AGLDTAAAAGAS
+268 AVASPEAVDAAQAMAQSSQSDGFVEM
-280 TDASA
+280 
-285 AISALAG
+285 L
-292 DSEFG
+292 
-297 EILEIILSVNYVQ
+297 LSVNYVQ
-310 ILTCFVLYFLGGFLL
+310 ILFFFVVYFIGGFLL
-325 YASLFAAFGSAADQ
+325 YASLFAGFGSAVDQ
-339 PSDASQFTTP
+339 ASDASQFTTP
-349 IMMIMVFA
+349 IMVIIIIA
-357 LWAGIA
+357 LYASLA
-363 CAETPDGNLAFW
+363 CMENPDGDVAFW
-375 CSMIPFTSPVVMMV
+375 CSMIPFTSPMVMMV
-389 RLPYDVPVWEVAVS
+389 RLPYDVPVWQMALSVAVLYGTAIGLT
-403 VALLYATAFGI
+403 ALSAK
-414 TVLAARIYRTGILM
+414 IYRTGILL
-428 YGKKVS
+428 YGKKNS
-434 VKDIIK
+434 FKDVIK

>member
-95 GKELYAIVIIPR
+95 GKEMYAIVIIPR

-112 HQLLVYSESAVSST
+112 HHLLVYSESAVSST

-142 KVCSYG
+142 KVRSYG

-206 MSSVVEE
+206 MNSVIEE
-213 KTSRIV
+213 KTNRIV

-225 CRPIEL
+225 CKPLEL
-231 MLGKIIGVGLVG
+231 MLGKILGVALVG
-243 ITQIAIWVVFLGIG
+243 FTQVAIWAVLLGIAG
-257 SSIFGAAIGSI
+257 TVLGMGFIGS
-268 AGLDTAAAAGAS
+268 AVASPEAVDAAQAMAQSSQSDGFVEM
-280 TDASA
+280 
-285 AISALAG
+285 L
-292 DSEFG
+292 
-297 EILEIILSVNYVQ
+297 LSVNYVQ
-310 ILTCFVLYFLGGFLL
+310 ILFFFVVYFIGGFLL
-325 YASLFAAFGSAADQ
+325 YASLFAGFGSAVDQ
-339 PSDASQFTTP
+339 ASDASQFTTP
-349 IMMIMVFA
+349 IMIVIIIA
-357 LWAGIA
+357 LYASLA
-363 CAETPDGNLAFW
+363 CMENPDGDVAFW
-375 CSMIPFTSPVVMMV
+375 CSMIPFTSPMVMMV
-389 RLPYDVPVWEVAVS
+389 RLPYDVPVWQMALSVAVLYGTAIGLT
-403 VALLYATAFGI
+403 ALSAKL
-414 TVLAARIYRTGILM
+414 YRTGILL
-428 YGKKVS
+428 YGKKNS
-434 VKDIIK
+434 FKDVIK

>member
-142 KVCSYG
+142 KVRSYG

-206 MSSVVEE
+206 MNSVIEE
-213 KTSRIV
+213 KTNRIV

-225 CRPIEL
+225 CKPLEL
-231 MLGKIIGVGLVG
+231 MLGKILGVALVG
-243 ITQIAIWVVFLGIG
+243 FTQVAIWAVLLGIAG
-257 SSIFGAAIGSI
+257 TVLGMGFIGS
-268 AGLDTAAAAGAS
+268 AVASPEAVDAAQAMAQSSQSDGFVEM
-280 TDASA
+280 
-285 AISALAG
+285 L
-292 DSEFG
+292 
-297 EILEIILSVNYVQ
+297 LSVNYVQ
-310 ILTCFVLYFLGGFLL
+310 ILFFFVVYFIGGFLL
-325 YASLFAAFGSAADQ
+325 YASLFAGFGSAVDQ
-339 PSDASQFTTP
+339 ASDASQFTTP
-349 IMMIMVFA
+349 IMIVIIIA
-357 LWAGIA
+357 LYASMA
-363 CAETPDGNLAFW
+363 CMENPDGDVAFW
-375 CSMIPFTSPVVMMV
+375 CSMIPFTSPMVMMV
-389 RLPYDVPVWEVAVS
+389 RLPYDVPVWQMALS
-403 VALLYATAFGI
+403 VVVLYGTAIGLTALSAK
-414 TVLAARIYRTGILM
+414 IYRTGILL
-428 YGKKVS
+428 YGKKNS
-434 VKDIIK
+434 FKDVIK

>member
-142 KVCSYG
+142 KVRSYG

-206 MSSVVEE
+206 MNSVIEE
-213 KTSRIV
+213 KTNRIV

-225 CRPIEL
+225 CKPLEL
-231 MLGKIIGVGLVG
+231 MLGKILGVALVG
-243 ITQIAIWVVFLGIG
+243 FTQVAIWAVLLGIAG
-257 SSIFGAAIGSI
+257 TVLGMGFIGS
-268 AGLDTAAAAGAS
+268 AVASPEAVDAAQAMAQSSQSDGFVEM
-280 TDASA
+280 
-285 AISALAG
+285 L
-292 DSEFG
+292 
-297 EILEIILSVNYVQ
+297 LSVNYVQ
-310 ILTCFVLYFLGGFLL
+310 ILFFFVVYFIGGFLL
-325 YASLFAAFGSAADQ
+325 YASLFAGFGSAVDQ
-339 PSDASQFTTP
+339 ASDASQFTTP
-349 IMMIMVFA
+349 IMIVIIIA
-357 LWAGIA
+357 LYASLA
-363 CAETPDGNLAFW
+363 CMENPDGDVACW
-375 CSMIPFTSPVVMMV
+375 CSMIPFTSPMVMMV
-389 RLPYDVPVWEVAVS
+389 RLPYDVPVWQMALSVAVLYGTAIGLT
-403 VALLYATAFGI
+403 ALSAK
-414 TVLAARIYRTGILM
+414 IYRTGILL
-428 YGKKVS
+428 YGKKNS
-434 VKDIIK
+434 FKDVIK